1 MKVRRKSP
9 PASPEGHSAFA
20 EIHSLAAS
28 LHALHRQQAALLTPI
43 AEQLIREKS
52 RNQAEI
58 ERTLDLLLDSA
69 CIPEGLAPFKALC
82 CYYYNINPAAT
93 ASYVRAYRDL
103 WDSEDA
109 PDQEV
114 VP

>member
-1 MKVRRKSP
+1 MKSKRSRP
-9 PASPEGHSAFA
+9 PASPVGDSAFA
-20 EIHSLAAS
+20 EIHTLATT
-28 LHALHRQQAALLTPI
+28 LQALHRQQAALLTPI
-43 AEQLIREKS
+43 AEQLIRQKS

-82 CYYYNINPAAT
+82 RYYYGINPAAT
-93 ASYVRAYRDL
+93 TSYVHAYRDL
-103 WDSEDA
+103 WDSEEA